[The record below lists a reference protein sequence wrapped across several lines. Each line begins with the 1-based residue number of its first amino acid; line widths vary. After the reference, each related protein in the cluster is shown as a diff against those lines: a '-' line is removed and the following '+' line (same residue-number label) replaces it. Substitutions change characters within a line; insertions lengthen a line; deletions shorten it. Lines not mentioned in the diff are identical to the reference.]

1 MEIKSHL
8 VIRVALWIIGEYA
21 ETNEE
26 IQQAFQTIKK
36 NIGSL
41 PIFPLVTED
50 LDIPAQQSEE
60 AKEPKVITK
69 TIVLPDGSY
78 GTQTIVVD
86 DQKSKAFLNS
96 QDECSYLALRNALV
110 NADDDYLAS
119 CLAVTLT
126 KLAIKAKKRLSLS
139 YKAMSV
145 DSILIMCSML
155 KERTIQKD

>member
-1 MEIKSHL
+1 LEIKSHL

-21 ETNEE
+21 ETKEE

-50 LDIPAQQSEE
+50 LEIPAQQSEE

-86 DQKSKAFLNS
+86 D
-96 QDECSYLALRNALV
+96 
-110 NADDDYLAS
+110 
-119 CLAVTLT
+119 
-126 KLAIKAKKRLSLS
+126 
-139 YKAMSV
+139 
-145 DSILIMCSML
+145 
-155 KERTIQKD
+155 